1 MNNEKLTNQ
10 NKEQEE
16 IIDDSKLRLII
27 KNIIELE
34 NENVK
39 TRELNDDAIKK
50 KIEKIMGQEKLLL
63 HKLFNGYCME
73 EQKDLR
79 TNLY

>member
-50 KIEKIMGQEKLLL
+50 KIEKII
-63 HKLFNGYCME
+63 E
-73 EQKDLR
+73 EEVKCC
-79 TNLY
+79 

>member
-1 MNNEKLTNQ
+1 MNNEKLTKQ

-50 KIEKIMGQEKLLL
+50 KIEKII
-63 HKLFNGYCME
+63 E
-73 EQKDLR
+73 EEVKCC
-79 TNLY
+79 